1 MTVQADRLPYD
12 DDERRGWRVREASSR
27 RRGDGKASG
36 GLQLPAAATSV
47 GQRWVVG
54 KRPSAAARR
63 GSPRARVADGEATDA
78 GAGADGMEASH
89 TRQALATTSGGRFL
103 TAGPW
108 QVGLRGRGVAV
119 RGEEGRRETGA
130 SCHKQGKGR
139 VEGSWR
145 MLDRKKHPWTERNE
159 HQNGEVHE
167 NGEPPTAGTFLG
179 ATSAANPAAR
189 RGQAPRV
196 QDRNRN
202 HRFFSSRRDGWSPLF
217 AAVDGPVELIAGPVI
232 AFCFPLFPLC
242 TTNNE
247 GARPRESFSL
257 FPSSHNRLD
266 MESSLFLGSC

>member
-1 MTVQADRLPYD
+1 
-12 DDERRGWRVREASSR
+12 
-27 RRGDGKASG
+27 
-36 GLQLPAAATSV
+36 
-47 GQRWVVG
+47 
-54 KRPSAAARR
+54 
-63 GSPRARVADGEATDA
+63 
-78 GAGADGMEASH
+78 
-89 TRQALATTSGGRFL
+89 
-103 TAGPW
+103 
-108 QVGLRGRGVAV
+108 
-119 RGEEGRRETGA
+119 
-130 SCHKQGKGR
+130 
-139 VEGSWR
+139 